1 MEFKGVVC
9 VCVCE
14 RERVRE
20 REVVAIF
27 HVVFYSYRIP
37 TQYLVV
43 LTIPSACL
51 QPLYKLYVV
60 NTFLDVAVCRW
71 IYQKLLP
78 LWKPNLLNLIIIL
91 VATSFTSAILVHH
104 VMQLFIQDQIIL
116 LPEK

>member
-1 MEFKGVVC
+1 MHGIQGCCVC

-71 IYQKLLP
+71 IYFKEGQ
-78 LWKPNLLNLIIIL
+78 
-91 VATSFTSAILVHH
+91 
-104 VMQLFIQDQIIL
+104 
-116 LPEK
+116 